1 MAIPKGGR
9 GKRAPYQSVMVR
21 VPEPVYDFCRTL
33 SNYYRR
39 LAGGDD
45 TQLALNLI
53 RELEDAMAEHDMPSD
68 NKPVNEYEG
77 GSYKQKYQDLTAKLA
92 QLEDAITNKEKGYR
106 RNNAGK
112 LIDSLL
118 ALTKSD
124 PEM

>member
-53 RELEDAMAEHDMPSD
+53 RKLEDAMAEHDMPSD
-68 NKPVNEYEG
+68 NKPVNEYKG
-77 GSYKQKYQDLTAKLA
+77 TDYKAKYEALTGKLT
-92 QLEDAITNKEKGYR
+92 QMKDAIADKEKGYQ

-112 LIDSLL
+112 LIDALL
-118 ALTKSD
+118 TLTEDD

>member
-1 MAIPKGGR
+1 
-9 GKRAPYQSVMVR
+9 MVR

-39 LAGGDD
+39 LAGEDD
-45 TQLALNLI
+45 TQLALSLI
-53 RELEDAMAEHDMPSD
+53 RKLEDVMAEHDMPSD
-68 NKPVNEYEG
+68 NKPVNEYEEQD
-77 GSYKQKYQDLTAKLA
+77 YKAKYEALTGNLTQMK
-92 QLEDAITNKEKGYR
+92 DAIADKEKGYR

-118 ALTKSD
+118 ALTESD